1 MASHKGLL
9 AAAGPSSVIIANT
22 GSIRQG
28 FSTLDSVD
36 GNTKHFTPQ
45 LTLDIGMR
53 ISQIAFSAD
62 ENRLVISAENGGGLA
77 VYSVQALLEGNRQAE
92 FELSTNG
99 NALRSMLANPT
110 PEKAELFAIVTTNGE
125 LMMANLNTRQFLD
138 SAQGQTLRHGVS
150 CISWS
155 ARGKQLVAGLGN
167 GTCFQMT
174 PEGEVKAEI
183 PRPDTL
189 LGDQHGMPKY
199 LIAPMWI
206 F

>member
-28 FSTLDSVD
+28 FSTIDSVD

-53 ISQIAFSAD
+53 ISQLAFSAD

-77 VYSVQALLEGNRQAE
+77 VYSVQALLEGNTQAE

-125 LMMANLNTRQFLD
+125 LMMANLNTRKFLD

-189 LGDQHGMPKY
+189 LGDQHGMLKY
-199 LIAPMWI
+199 LIAPIWI